1 MKHHFHRIA
10 IAAALTL
17 FIAACGGKETV
28 ASKSAAAFRE
38 AQQKGTLPSGDAHG
52 GHAAGEAATATD
64 HSTMTGMDHST
75 MTDAGAMA
83 GMDHATVTGGGQG
96 AMAGMDHAN
105 MPGMQR
111 GQSMAGMDHSQM
123 KRGQSMAGMDHSQ
136 MQRGQAAAGMDH
148 SRMQHGQQPMAG
160 MDHSNMPGMQQRG
173 TAQQAVAGMDHS
185 NMPGMQHGTTG
196 APVVTPPPT
205 SNAEIQRLR
214 PASTLKNDPFDMPA
228 QSAVAETEKAIQGSG
243 DEGLA
248 RGITPGQDRENP
260 PTPAPAIRDIP
271 AQGSTSAPAM
281 DHSQHGGQRTPA
293 AQPRAQSPGTTS
305 PAMDH
310 TQHGGQSA
318 PAAQPRSQSRGT
330 SSTAQPAA
338 ATIYTCPMHPEV
350 TSDKPGTCPKCGMA
364 LVKKQ

>member
-1 MKHHFHRIA
+1 MKSPISRI
-10 IAAALTL
+10 ISVFAAGLVLLL
-17 FIAACGGKETV
+17 FLAACGGKDTV
-28 ASKSAAAFRE
+28 ASKSARALRE
-38 AQQKGTLPSGDAHG
+38 AQQKGTPVGGDAHG
-52 GHAAGEAATATD
+52 GHAAGDTAATATDHATMTGMD

-123 KRGQSMAGMDHSQ
+123 
-136 MQRGQAAAGMDH
+136 QRGQATAGMDH
-148 SRMQHGQQPMAG
+148 SRMQHGQQPMAE

-173 TAQQAVAGMDHS
+173 TAQQGQQGMAGMDHGNMPGMQQRQTAQQGQAVAGMDHS

-196 APVVTPPPT
+196 APVVTAPPT
-205 SNAEIQRLR
+205 SNAEIQRLQ

-281 DHSQHGGQRTPA
+281 DHSQHGGQ
-293 AQPRAQSPGTTS
+293 
-305 PAMDH
+305 
-310 TQHGGQSA
+310 SA
-318 PAAQPRSQSRGT
+318 PASPPRTQSRGT